1 MKTRT
6 IQEIEADLER
16 AKARLKDVQERGNAA
31 ISEYDLS
38 MGYDANF
45 YLNKCPMLASHV
57 HSYQKELEEATKHGV
72 QQSLIGAFTP

>member
-16 AKARLKDVQERGNAA
+16 ARARLRDVKERGNAA

-38 MGYDANF
+38 MGYDADF
-45 YLNKCPMLASHV
+45 YLNKCPMLQSHV
-57 HSYQKELEEATKHGV
+57 NYYQKELAAATKHGT
-72 QQSLIGAFTP
+72 QQLLFI